1 MGSLEQFVAWTKLK
15 IRLHIKE
22 GHAPFF
28 KERDIWWTS
37 IGQNIGNEQ
46 DGKNETFERPV
57 LIIKKFNHDI
67 FWGLPLTTQDK
78 KGVYCLSFQQHDRMC
93 TVILSQLRLWSS
105 KRLLRKMGVCPIKD
119 FSDIRQAIQK
129 LI

>member
-1 MGSLEQFVAWTKLK
+1 MEQFVSWTKLK
-15 IRLHIKE
+15 IRLHTKE
-22 GHAPFF
+22 ERAPFF

-67 FWGLPLTTQDK
+67 FWGLPLTSQDK
-78 KGVYCLSFQQHDRMC
+78 KGVYYVSFQQHDRIC

-105 KRLLRKMGVCPIKD
+105 KRLLRKNRSL
-119 FSDIRQAIQK
+119 SDKRF
-129 LI
+129 L